1 MAEHKL
7 YGGNVTICFDA
18 RKHVYT
24 WKEERTRD
32 GTPLMIAGVTSILN
46 RLAKEAL
53 IPWASGMAS
62 DYFKDS
68 LLAGF
73 DETNPEEQITFTVA
87 EVNEIAKDAKKA
99 YARKTKGAAD
109 VGKMVHAYAEAF
121 LKGDISPECPKR
133 RLTEIEQFQYNNGV
147 RAFNAW
153 RRNNDV
159 KVIASERVLFSKR
172 WLFAGT
178 TDLTAL
184 INGRKSVA
192 DFKTSSGLYPSMAI
206 QTAAYQ
212 IALEEEEGE
221 AYQDRVLIHLDKFT
235 GQYGM
240 KILPRSRRD
249 EEAFLRLREADELI
263 KQIEKGWR

>member
-7 YGGNVTICFDA
+7 YGGDVTISFDA

-32 GTPLMIAGVTSILN
+32 GSPLMIAGVTSILN

-62 DYFKDS
+62 DYFKNS
-68 LLAGF
+68 LLEGF
-73 DETNPEEQITFTVA
+73 DETNPEETITVTVA
-87 EVNEIAKDAKKA
+87 EVNEIAKDARKA
-99 YARKTKGAAD
+99 YAKKTKGAAD
-109 VGKMVHAYAEAF
+109 IGKMVHAYAEAF
-121 LKGDISPECPKR
+121 LKGDKEPAPPKKILNPEE
-133 RLTEIEQFQYNNGV
+133 RLQYDNGV
-147 RAFNAW
+147 RAFKAW
-153 RRNNDV
+153 WRNNE
-159 KVIASERVLFSKR
+159 VIVMQSERVLFSKR

-178 TDLTAL
+178 TDLTAR
-184 INGRKSVA
+184 INGRRSVA

-212 IALEEEEGE
+212 IALEEEEGDV
-221 AYQDRVLIHLDKFT
+221 YQDRVLIHLDKFT

-263 KQIEKGWR
+263 KQIEKSW